1 MSLPY
6 KLFGAFMTFII
17 VPLIALGFALYIL
30 VTNMIEEKYSG
41 QAELTLRA
49 LTQSVGFVFGEMN
62 KVTDSTIAS
71 DAIQEML
78 NNGYETD
85 LKEIDY
91 LDLNK
96 VQRNFRDLLI
106 NHPSVSYAFMYT
118 LNNERINRIFTKEH
132 FQAMPFAQFKK
143 QEIYQQVLDRK
154 GQPVWVGPYEYP
166 ELTGVDP
173 VFTQIRVVKDIA
185 TLNDKG
191 ILLVQIKNSGIES
204 VFRYFRYK
212 QKQSTTEF
220 LIVNGK
226 GLIMY
231 DSSEKLNGKFI
242 DQYVRKPL
250 VLDTTYRSGRGKFDG
265 QDSVI
270 SSIGAGIEKED
281 WHLVSITSWK
291 SLSSEVGLYSRWVV
305 GILLFCVLSACYFI
319 MFFANRIAK
328 SILQTVKFMRR
339 VERGDLNARLPIK
352 GNDET
357 ALLARGFNSL
367 VSQVSELLTEVKSE
381 QERKRHAELQALQA
395 QIKPHFLFNALE
407 SINVLAVQNQ
417 GKKVSQMVTRLG
429 SLLRISI
436 TQREQITVEQE
447 LDHLLSYL
455 GIQKFRFEDLFDFEI
470 DIPPGLMRYEMLKLT
485 LQPLVENC
493 IQHGFEGIDYMGH
506 IRVSAREEGDSLAFY
521 IEDNGIGISP
531 ERLQVFNY
539 DRQMKDSRHEDSP
552 QTGEAR
558 GLGVYNVADRIRIQY
573 GSRYGLFICSEQGR
587 GTTMKFT
594 IPKKDTGSVAHEI
607 EGAAD

>member
-132 FQAMPFAQFKK
+132 FQAMPFDQFKK
-143 QEIYQQVLDRK
+143 QEIYQEVLDRK
-154 GQPVWVGPYEYP
+154 GLPVWVGPYEYP

-231 DSSEKLNGKFI
+231 DSSEKLNGRYISQFVK
-242 DQYVRKPL
+242 KPL
-250 VLDTTYRSGRGKFDG
+250 VLDATYRSVRGKFDG

-281 WHLVSITSWK
+281 WHLISITSWR
-291 SLSSEVGLYSRWVV
+291 SLSSEVGVYSRWVI

-339 VERGDLNARLPIK
+339 VERGDLTARLPIK
-352 GNDET
+352 GNDEN

-367 VSQVSELLTEVKSE
+367 VLQVSELLAEVKSE

-429 SLLRISI
+429 NLLRISI

-470 DIPPGLMRYEMLKLT
+470 DIPPQLMRFEMLKLT

-506 IRVSAREEGDSLAFY
+506 IRISAREEGDALAFY

-531 ERLQVFNY
+531 ERLQAFNY
-539 DRQMKDSRHEDSP
+539 DRQMKDIRHEDSP
-552 QTGEAR
+552 QTGESR

-573 GSRYGLFICSEQGR
+573 GSRYGLFICSEQDR

-594 IPKKDTGSVAHEI
+594 IPKKDTGSAAHEI